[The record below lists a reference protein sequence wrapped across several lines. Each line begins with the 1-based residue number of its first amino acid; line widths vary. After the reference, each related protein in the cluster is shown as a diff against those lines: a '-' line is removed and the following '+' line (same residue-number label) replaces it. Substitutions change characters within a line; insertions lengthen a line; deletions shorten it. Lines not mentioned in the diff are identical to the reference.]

1 MMFLALLSMLQVS
14 VTPSASTAATMAAAD
29 SAFKRLDY
37 PAALASYRQVLSVAP
52 DRAEVLWKLARL
64 RVIQSEATDSGLD
77 EPLLREAELFA
88 RQAVRSDPSCAQA
101 RVWLA
106 GTIGFLA
113 LTAPVGDQVKMSRE
127 IMAQTD
133 TALALDPRDDVVYSI
148 RGSFFHAL
156 GNVGWVKK
164 NLAALFLGSVPPGG
178 YAESEVAL
186 RKAIEF
192 APLVMRHQYE
202 LAILYIDWGREE
214 EAVEVLRRAAQLPV
228 QVASDVP
235 RLKKIRSLLRDLESR

>member
-1 MMFLALLSMLQVS
+1 MLQA
-14 VTPSASTAATMAAAD
+14 SALPAAPAAIIAAAD

-37 PAALASYRQVLSVAP
+37 PVALASYRQALSAAP
-52 DRAEVLWKLARL
+52 DQAEVLWRLARL

-77 EPLLREAELFA
+77 EPLLREAEEYA
-88 RQAVRSDPSCAQA
+88 RRAVRSEPACAEA

-113 LTAPVGDQVKMSRE
+113 LTAPVNDQVRMSRE

-133 TALALDPRDDVVYSI
+133 TALALNPHDDVVYSI

-178 YAESEVAL
+178 YPESEVAL
-186 RKAIEF
+186 RKAIEI
-192 APLVMRHQYE
+192 APQVMRHQYE
-202 LAILYIDWGREE
+202 LAVLYIDWGRVE
-214 EAVEVLRRAAQLPV
+214 EAVEVLSRAAQLPV

-235 RLKKIRSLLRDLESR
+235 RLKKVRSLLRDLESR

>member
-1 MMFLALLSMLQVS
+1 MVGG
-14 VTPSASTAATMAAAD
+14 TPGART
-29 SAFKRLDY
+29 RLD
-37 PAALASYRQVLSVAP
+37 ACRLETRSRLGF
-52 DRAEVLWKLARL
+52 WARRETRPLRTEL
-64 RVIQSEATDSGLD
+64 RVYPNLH
-77 EPLLREAELFA
+77 RE
-88 RQAVRSDPSCAQA
+88 R
-101 RVWLA
+101 
-106 GTIGFLA
+106 
-113 LTAPVGDQVKMSRE
+113 
-127 IMAQTD
+127 
-133 TALALDPRDDVVYSI
+133 
-148 RGSFFHAL
+148 
-156 GNVGWVKK
+156 K

-235 RLKKIRSLLRDLESR
+235 RLKKIRSLLRDRESR

>member
-1 MMFLALLSMLQVS
+1 MMVLALLSMLQVS
-14 VTPSASTAATMAAAD
+14 ATPAATMAAAD

-37 PAALASYRQVLSVAP
+37 PAALASYRQALSVAP
-52 DRAEVLWKLARL
+52 DQAEVLWKLARL

-77 EPLLREAELFA
+77 EPLLREAEQYA
-88 RQAVRSDPSCAQA
+88 RRAVRSDPGCAEA

-106 GTIGFLA
+106 GTIGFLT
-113 LTAPVGDQVKMSRE
+113 LTAPVGDQITLSRE

-133 TALALDPRDDVVYSI
+133 TALLLKPHDDVVYSI
-148 RGSFFHAL
+148 RGSFYHAL

-178 YAESEVAL
+178 YAESEAAL
-186 RKAIEF
+186 RKAIEL
-192 APLVMRHQYE
+192 APQVMRHQYE

-214 EAVEVLRRAAQLPV
+214 EAVEVLRRAALLPV
-228 QVASDVP
+228 QVTSDVP
-235 RLKKIRSLLRDLESR
+235 RLKKVRSLLRDLESR